1 MNQSVKTG
9 LIVSVFIGLFIM
21 VASILVTQIKK
32 NKIVKEY
39 QQKNSELKKV
49 TPLKLN
55 IDFINKIFDTNIIVE
70 ELELILGYANDLEF
84 KNLVFAETD
93 GLVAIASSKFLK
105 DKNIFAI
112 NNYINEENFKNK
124 KQILES
130 NNFENLD
137 LNSIDFNIDFIF
149 ANNLDFS
156 DFEPLYN
163 KKPKIMIFKYSK
175 KQQKTIINFLKNKE
189 INYELDIY
197 FSLIIIKME
206 KNIKI

>member
-9 LIVSVFIGLFIM
+9 LLVSVFIGLFIM
-21 VASILVTQIKK
+21 VISILVTQIKK

-156 DFEPLYN
+156 DFESLYD
-163 KKPKIMIFKYSK
+163 KKPKIMIFKYIK

>member
-9 LIVSVFIGLFIM
+9 LLVSVFIGLFIM
-21 VASILVTQIKK
+21 VISILVTQIKK

-55 IDFINKIFDTNIIVE
+55 IDFVNKIFDTNIIVE

-156 DFEPLYN
+156 DFESLYN
-163 KKPKIMIFKYSK
+163 KKPKIMIFKYIK

>member
-9 LIVSVFIGLFIM
+9 LFVSVFIGLFIM
-21 VASILVTQIKK
+21 VISILVTQIKK

-93 GLVAIASSKFLK
+93 GLVAIASSNFLK

-130 NNFENLD
+130 NDFKNLD
-137 LNSIDFNIDFIF
+137 LNFIDFNIDFIF

-156 DFEPLYN
+156 DFESLYN

>member
-1 MNQSVKTG
+1 MNQSVRTG

-21 VASILVTQIKK
+21 VISILVTQIKK

-55 IDFINKIFDTNIIVE
+55 IDFVNKIFDTNIIVE

-105 DKNIFAI
+105 DKNIFTI

-156 DFEPLYN
+156 DLESLYN

>member
-21 VASILVTQIKK
+21 VVSILVTQIKK

-156 DFEPLYN
+156 DFESLYD

>member
-9 LIVSVFIGLFIM
+9 LLVSVFIGLFIM
-21 VASILVTQIKK
+21 VISILVTQIKK

-156 DFEPLYN
+156 DFESLYN
-163 KKPKIMIFKYSK
+163 KKPKIMIFKYIK

>member
-1 MNQSVKTG
+1 MNQSVRTG

-21 VASILVTQIKK
+21 VISILVTQIKK

-105 DKNIFAI
+105 DKNIFTI

-156 DFEPLYN
+156 DFESLYD

>member
-21 VASILVTQIKK
+21 VVSILVTQIKK

-156 DFEPLYN
+156 DFESLYN
-163 KKPKIMIFKYSK
+163 KKPKIMIFKYIK

>member
-1 MNQSVKTG
+1 MNQSVRTG

-21 VASILVTQIKK
+21 VVSILVTQIKK

-156 DFEPLYN
+156 DFESLYN
-163 KKPKIMIFKYSK
+163 KKPKIMIFKYIK

>member
-1 MNQSVKTG
+1 MNQSVRTG

-21 VASILVTQIKK
+21 VVSILVTQIKK

-156 DFEPLYN
+156 DFESLYN

>member
-1 MNQSVKTG
+1 MNQSVRTG

-21 VASILVTQIKK
+21 VISILVTQIKK

-39 QQKNSELKKV
+39 QQKNSKLKKV

-156 DFEPLYN
+156 DFESLYN
-163 KKPKIMIFKYSK
+163 KKPKIMIFKYIK

>member
-1 MNQSVKTG
+1 MNQSVRTG

-21 VASILVTQIKK
+21 VISILVTQIKK

-105 DKNIFAI
+105 DKNIFTI

-156 DFEPLYN
+156 DFESLYN

>member
-1 MNQSVKTG
+1 MNQSVRTG

-21 VASILVTQIKK
+21 VISILVTQIKK

-156 DFEPLYN
+156 DFESLYN
-163 KKPKIMIFKYSK
+163 KKPKIMIFKHIK

>member
-1 MNQSVKTG
+1 MNQSVRTG

-21 VASILVTQIKK
+21 VVSILVTQIKK

-156 DFEPLYN
+156 DFESLYD

>member
-1 MNQSVKTG
+1 MNQSVRTG

-21 VASILVTQIKK
+21 VTSILVTQIKK

-55 IDFINKIFDTNIIVE
+55 IDFVNKIFDTNIIVE

-105 DKNIFAI
+105 DKNIFTI

-156 DFEPLYN
+156 DLESLYN
-163 KKPKIMIFKYSK
+163 KKPKIMIFKYIK

>member
-1 MNQSVKTG
+1 MNQSVRTG

-21 VASILVTQIKK
+21 VISILVTQIKK

-156 DFEPLYN
+156 DFESLYN
-163 KKPKIMIFKYSK
+163 KKPKIMIFKYIK